1 MEIMNNCILFRGKIA
16 PALSCVLLASASN
29 LLASDLVL
37 HKVPAAA
44 PLRDHAISVA
54 LVSYAPA
61 SQAAPRCLYV
71 SSGSDVKSANDIVNP
86 EPGRAYTFAANDATP
101 TTVIDLGGERRVNRV
116 SGHFA
121 AQPGSMSVYV
131 LQALPDSAVDTEPSD
146 LPANLKISS
155 NELATMRPVTRVNE
169 DGSRGELAADF
180 APTTGRYVMLRW
192 NPKAKDRAFSLAQV
206 AAFGAD
212 DEQNPEQTTKKTQR
226 HNDVVDSKTV
236 VDSKDLG
243 ESKDLPAVGE
253 GPPPVGEG
261 PGAPPPGLPPPPPFT
276 FIPQI
281 VPSVPPPEITPFSL

>member
-1 MEIMNNCILFRGKIA
+1 M
-16 PALSCVLLASASN
+16 
-29 LLASDLVL
+29 L

-44 PLRDHAISVA
+44 PLRPDAISIG

-71 SSGSDVKSANDIVNP
+71 SSGTDVKLASNIVDP
-86 EPGRAYTFAANDATP
+86 QPGRAYTFASNDSMP

-116 SGHFA
+116 SARFA
-121 AQPGSMSVYV
+121 PQPGSISVYV
-131 LQALPDSAVDTEPSD
+131 LQALPDSAVDTAASD
-146 LPANLKISS
+146 LPANLKLSS
-155 NELATMRPVTRVNE
+155 NDLAAMRPVTRVNQ
-169 DGSRGELAADF
+169 DGSRGDLAADF

-192 NPKAKDRAFSLAQV
+192 NPAAKARAFTLAQV

-212 DEQNPEQTTKKTQR
+212 DEQTAKKAQH
-226 HNDVVDSKTV
+226 HNDVADSKTV

-253 GPPPVGEG
+253 GPPPAEG

-281 VPSVPPPEITPFSL
+281 LPSVPPPEVPPFSL